1 MMNSKFFTYLASI
14 LLIGVYLL
22 SYVGFSVHRCSC
34 EGSVQVSVLI
44 GNPDCEHLHAH
55 INLSENEFHHCEES
69 HQDGCCTTEIFVL
82 TTDQCGTDS
91 NNFFSYLSANSLPV
105 AISYGEPSLD
115 SLSVGQKYFRDNS
128 EMLLSHRHCR
138 SLLSVWRL

>member
-1 MMNSKFFTYLASI
+1 MMNSKFFTYLASV

-69 HQDGCCTTEIFVL
+69 
-82 TTDQCGTDS
+82 GTDS

-115 SLSVGQKYFRDNS
+115 NLSVGQKYFRDNS